1 MQLTCLKECYI
12 STPNALAHVFVNNMA
27 DTDISDYEFD
37 ADNLLQETE
46 IFNKEIGE
54 KNPGIMHGLHSW

>member
-1 MQLTCLKECYI
+1 LTCLKECYI

-37 ADNLLQETE
+37 ADNLLLMPIIIPQFE
-46 IFNKEIGE
+46 N
-54 KNPGIMHGLHSW
+54 